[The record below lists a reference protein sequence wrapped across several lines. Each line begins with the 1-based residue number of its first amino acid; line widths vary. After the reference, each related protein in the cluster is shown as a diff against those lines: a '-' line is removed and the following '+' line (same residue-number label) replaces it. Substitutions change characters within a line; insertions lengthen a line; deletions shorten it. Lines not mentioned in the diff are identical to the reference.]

1 MVRGTKT
8 QILAAV
14 VISALAISKGIS
26 MFRES
31 IFQRK
36 ATSKLNKK
44 LSKKVSLPEVSDEK
58 REAILSCTALEIVQG
73 IKQGRF
79 SCVEVMATYIQ
90 RAITIGRDL
99 KLTAEE
105 PFEEALRLAYEL
117 DIKLSD
123 NPESCGILHG
133 LPISLKDN
141 ISQLGCC
148 SSAGLACRCE
158 NRDTFN
164 ADLVEILKSHG
175 AIPFIRGNVPQAML
189 AIESTNNIYGTSQ
202 NPWKRTHTPGG
213 SSGGD
218 AAMVSARVAPISI
231 GTDLAGSIRIP
242 SAFCGIYGINP
253 TADRMPLKGILSAHP
268 EHGSVSY
275 TYPLMKVAV
284 GPMGRTVDDLAL
296 ILRSIWHEDTFK
308 RDPSVTPLTFNS
320 SVFEEYSTRNN
331 LRIGYFY
338 YNQFIKCSPAVVS
351 AIELAIQDLTNKGH
365 TLVQIPI
372 PDVLKCNQLALSII
386 FCNGSKFITECLQG
400 EKPLW
405 FYNGLISGDTYLGN
419 FMPHFHL
426 NSAKEQRVKQ
436 FSEFKTHIS
445 AKDWWDMHNEID
457 EYRQQF
463 YDTYTSLQLD
473 AIICPIF
480 PFPAVPHNMSGGIG
494 PCLIYSVIWNVL
506 GCPSGVVPVGQVNS
520 SQTSYPAEF
529 KDSIDSRGEMIM
541 KEAEGLPV
549 SIQVASL
556 PWHDEKALGVMK
568 QLEEL
573 YQFHKHPL

>member
-1 MVRGTKT
+1 MVLGTKA
-8 QILAAV
+8 QIAAAV
-14 VISALAISKGIS
+14 VISTLAISKGIS
-26 MFRES
+26 IFR
-31 IFQRK
+31 QTRLQKK
-36 ATSKLNKK
+36 ATSKRNQK
-44 LSKKVSLPEVSDEK
+44 LCKKVSLPKVSDEK
-58 REAILSCTALEIVQG
+58 QEAIIGSTALEIVQG
-73 IKQGRF
+73 IKQGQF
-79 SCVEVMATYIQ
+79 SCVEVMATYIR

-99 KLTAEE
+99 QLTAEE
-105 PFEEALRLAYEL
+105 PFEEALRLAYES
-117 DIKLSD
+117 DRKLSE

-158 NRDTFN
+158 NRDSFN

-189 AIESTNNIYGTSQ
+189 AIESTNNIYGTSK
-202 NPWKRTHTPGG
+202 NPWRRTHTPGG

-218 AAMVSARVAPISI
+218 AAMVSARVAPMAI

-253 TADRMPLKGILSAHP
+253 TADRMPMKGILSAHP
-268 EHGSVSY
+268 DHGSFSY
-275 TYPLMKVAV
+275 TSPLMKVAV

-308 RDPSVTPLTFNS
+308 RDPSVTPLAFNS
-320 SVFEEYSTRNN
+320 SVFKEYSTRSN

-338 YNQFIKCSPAVVS
+338 INQFIKCSPAVES
-351 AIELAIQDLTNKGH
+351 AMELAIQDLTNKGH
-365 TLVQIPI
+365 TLVQVPM
-372 PDVLKCNQLALSII
+372 PDVLKCNELALSII

-405 FYNGLISGDTYLGN
+405 SYDGLISGDTYLGK
-419 FMPHFHL
+419 FLSRFHV
-426 NSAKEQRVKQ
+426 NSNKEERVKQ

-445 AKDWWDMHNEID
+445 AKDWWDLHNEID

-463 YDTYTSLQLD
+463 YETYTQLQLD
-473 AIICPIF
+473 AVICPIF
-480 PFPAVPHNMSGGIG
+480 PFPAVPHTMSGGIG
-494 PCLIYSVIWNVL
+494 PCLIYSVLWNVL
-506 GCPSGVVPVGQVNS
+506 GCPSGIVPVGQVKS

-529 KDSIDSRGEMIM
+529 KDFIDSRGQTIM

-549 SIQVASL
+549 SIQIASL

-573 YQFHKHPL
+573 YQFHKYPL

>member
-1 MVRGTKT
+1 MVLGTKT
-8 QILAAV
+8 QTAAAI

-26 MFRES
+26 LFR
-31 IFQRK
+31 QNKLQKK
-36 ATSKLNKK
+36 ATNKLNQK
-44 LSKKVSLPEVSDEK
+44 LSKKVSLPEVSEEK
-58 REAILSCTALEIVQG
+58 REVILSCTALEIVQG
-73 IKQGRF
+73 IKQGNF

-99 KLTAEE
+99 QLTAEE
-105 PFEEALRLAYEL
+105 PFEEALRIAYEY
-117 DIKLSD
+117 DRKLLE

-189 AIESTNNIYGTSQ
+189 AIESTNRVYGTSQ
-202 NPWKRTHTPGG
+202 NPWRRTHTPGG

-218 AAMVSARVAPISI
+218 AAMVSARVAPLAI

-242 SAFCGIYGINP
+242 SAFCGIYGMNP
-253 TADRMPLKGILSAHP
+253 TADRMPLKGILSAHS

-275 TYPLMKVAV
+275 TSPLMKAAV

-296 ILRSIWHEDTFK
+296 ILSTIWHEDTFK
-308 RDPSVTPLTFNS
+308 RDPSVTPLAFNS
-320 SVFEEYSTRNN
+320 AVFKDYSTRNN
-331 LRIGYFY
+331 LKIGYFY
-338 YNQFIKCSPAVVS
+338 SNQFMKCSPAVVS

-365 TLVQIPI
+365 TLVQIPM
-372 PDVLKCNQLALSII
+372 PDVLKCNELALSVI

-405 FYNGLISGDTYLGN
+405 FYDGLISGDTYLGQ
-419 FMPHFHL
+419 FLSQFRV
-426 NSAKEQRVKQ
+426 NSPKEERVKT

-445 AKDWWDMHNEID
+445 AKDWWDLHLEID

-463 YDTYTSLQLD
+463 YETFTKLQLD
-473 AIICPIF
+473 AVICPIF
-480 PFPAVPHNMSGGIG
+480 PFPAVPHTMTGGIG
-494 PCLIYSVIWNVL
+494 PCLIYSVMWNVL

-529 KDSIDSRGEMIM
+529 GDSIDTRGEKIM

-573 YQFHKHPL
+573 YQFHKYPL